1 MLKKKIKKGAQSAPV
16 RVLFTCV
23 GRRVELIRAFE
34 RAGEALGIRLE
45 AHGADASRLTPAMQ
59 IVSQAHVV
67 PAIASGQYIDALAEI
82 VRRHDIG
89 LLIPL
94 LDSELRV
101 LAEAR
106 EKFAALGCTA
116 VISSPAVIETCQDK
130 IATFRALQNAGID
143 TPQTWPWVAIVEQKQ
158 HRFPYYMKPRQGSAA
173 KGNFVIRD
181 LDELRVLGK
190 RVPDAIVQEYVEGK
204 EYTMDVYTGLEG
216 VVRCVVPRKRLEV
229 RTGEVSKGLVVKDPD
244 IMAVGVRV
252 AQILGEC
259 RGVITVQCIRT
270 PQGRI
275 RVIEMNARFG
285 GGVPLAIH
293 AGADFPKWILQEHL
307 GRRPRINP
315 TGFRDGVA
323 MLRFDDSVFVKGARR
338 WLPPDAGST
347 SKRDQP

>member
-1 MLKKKIKKGAQSAPV
+1 MQKKKKQKTSKATAV

-34 RAGEALGIRLE
+34 RAGESLGIRLDV
-45 AHGADASRLTPAMQ
+45 HGADASRLTPAMQ
-59 IVSQAHVV
+59 FVSQAHVV
-67 PAIASGQYIDALAEI
+67 PAIASGHYIDALLKV
-82 VRRHDIG
+82 VRSQGIG
-89 LLIPL
+89 LLVPL
-94 LDSELRV
+94 LDSELMA

-130 IATFRALQNAGID
+130 LATFRALQNAGID
-143 TPQTWPWVAIVEQKQ
+143 TPQTWPWVAMVEQKKHQ
-158 HRFPYYMKPRQGSAA
+158 FPYYMKPRQGSAA

-204 EYTMDVYTGLEG
+204 EYTMDVYTGLDG

-244 IMAVGVRV
+244 IMAVGARV
-252 AQILGEC
+252 AQMLGEC
-259 RGVITVQCIRT
+259 RGVVTVQCIRT
-270 PQGRI
+270 PLGRI

-285 GGVPLAIH
+285 GGAPLAIH

-307 GRRPRINP
+307 GRRPRINS